1 MTTKIAKVH
10 PKQKQNKQQQQQ
22 NKNLFAAAK
31 KT

>member
-1 MTTKIAKVH
+1 MMTKIAKVN
-10 PKQKQNKQQQQQ
+10 PKQNKNKQQQ